1 MTAHTSSRSM
11 IAAAIVL
18 ACGTA
23 AMADVVTIASGTA
36 SGAGIRALTAFGSA
50 GSSTVN
56 YGGGFGPTWQFGNFA
71 ANGTFATAR
80 SASTPLASVLT
91 TLPGSP
97 WNNPSNPVN
106 PEPSPLPG
114 WTGTHAS
121 VMNNNNARWIS
132 AGAAGNPSPVTSVLF
147 AIPFAV
153 GSNSLAS
160 ITLTWATD
168 NGLGSTN
175 GANGNDTPA
184 GNQNGGLFLN
194 GGSSLY
200 TVPNSSTNG
209 GDPRQ
214 FGSIQQMT
222 FNNLAVIP
230 NQTNWLYFHQ
240 FNWGTWGGSAFV
252 ANITMVPL
260 PAPVFGGLAGL
271 AGVGGLVAIRRRRM
285 A

>member
-1 MTAHTSSRSM
+1 MTAHTSTRSM

-36 SGAGIRALTAFGSA
+36 SGAGIRALTALGSA
-50 GSSTVN
+50 GSGTVN
-56 YGGGFGPTWQFGNFA
+56 YGGGFGDTWQFGNFA
-71 ANGTFATAR
+71 TNGTFATAQT
-80 SASTPLASVLT
+80 ASLAT
-91 TLPGSP
+91 TLTSNIPGT
-97 WNNPSNPVN
+97 WNNSGNTA
-106 PEPSPLPG
+106 SG
-114 WTGTHAS
+114 WTGANST
-121 VMNNNNARWIS
+121 VMNSNGARWIS
-132 AGAAGNPSPVTSVLF
+132 SGTNGLPSPVTSVLF

-153 GSNSLAS
+153 GNNSLAS
-160 ITLTWATD
+160 ITLSWVTD

-175 GANGNDTPA
+175 GANGNSSGA
-184 GNQNGGLFLN
+184 FANGGLFLN

-200 TVPNSSTNG
+200 TVPSSETVG
-209 GDPRQ
+209 SAPGQ
-214 FGSIQQMT
+214 FGTIRT
-222 FNNLAVIP
+222 LTLNNLALLP
-230 NQTNWLYFHQ
+230 NQTNWLYLHQ
-240 FNWGTWGGSAFV
+240 FNWGTFGGSAFV